1 MILTKVKIVVVAL
14 IGILLFNNVRLQT
27 KVNELDKQVE
37 VAMNNAKAW
46 EQIANKTIDDNTV
59 LELTLQDIKQSN
71 DSLIKVNNF
80 QREQLHIKDKQLRQ
94 TVAVE
99 TVIRDTITSVIKDA
113 DFLVE
118 LKPNQLTTITV
129 SRRDSI
135 LTHTMEI
142 LNHQDL
148 YVYETKHYRRDYKNW
163 FQRLIHFDF
172 KKNKT
177 VKYQIMNSND
187 LIQTTGTRVINIS
200 K

>member
-1 MILTKVKIVVVAL
+1 MILTKVKIIVVSL
-14 IGILLFNNVRLQT
+14 MGILLFNNVRLQT
-27 KVNELDKQVE
+27 KVNTLDKQVE
-37 VAMNNAKAW
+37 IAMNNAKAW

-59 LELTLQDIKQSN
+59 LELTLNDFKKSN
-71 DSLIKVNNF
+71 DSLVNVNNL
-80 QREQLHIKDKQLRQ
+80 QRKQLRIKDEQ
-94 TVAVE
+94 LRQVIAVE

-129 SRRDSI
+129 SRKDSI

-163 FQRLIHFDF
+163 FQRLMHFDF

-177 VKYQIMNSND
+177 IKYQIINSND
-187 LIQTTGTRVINIS
+187 LIKTTGTRVINIS

>member
-1 MILTKVKIVVVAL
+1 MILSKVKIVIAAL
-14 IGILLFNNVRLQT
+14 IGILLFNNIRLQT
-27 KVNELDKQVE
+27 KVNELDKQVGI
-37 VAMNNAKAW
+37 AMNNAKAW
-46 EQIANKTIDDNTV
+46 EQIANKSVNDNTV
-59 LELTLQDIKQSN
+59 LELTLNDFKQSN

-80 QREQLHIKDKQLRQ
+80 QREQLHIKDKQLSQ
-94 TVAVE
+94 AVAVE
-99 TVIRDTITSVIKDA
+99 TVIRDTITSVVKDA

-148 YVYETKHYRRDYKNW
+148 YVYETKHYRHDYKNW

-177 VKYQIMNSND
+177 VKYQIINSND